1 MSVNAKFVIERIR
14 VQLGD
19 SAEPH
24 FWTDPELLIYIDEAQ
39 MEFCR
44 QGAPIR
50 DSRTPEICSIAYKA
64 DTFEIPY
71 HEAIQRILTAVRIDS
86 NGELHKVKLKN
97 QENVLGLFAR
107 NLSDYGTSI
116 DNTRLLNRPD
126 DNFDLFTDYDEH
138 YIRFSSPALTSGTL
152 VFQVERL
159 PKDVIDSCDDPL
171 EVNRKYVPALIAWSC
186 YRAWNVEDAETFD
199 AKASTKSHDLFIDH
213 AIRAKTEYERRHAQ
227 PGVVKYGGII

>member
-1 MSVNAKFVIERIR
+1 MSVDAKFVIKRLR

-19 SAEPH
+19 STEPH
-24 FWTDPELLIYIDEAQ
+24 FWEDSDLLIYIDEAQ

-50 DSRTPEICSIAYKA
+50 DSRTPEICTIKYKA
-64 DTFEIPY
+64 DAYEIPY
-71 HEAIQRILTAVRIDS
+71 HESIERILTVVRIDS
-86 NGELHKVKLKN
+86 TGVLHKVTLKN

-138 YIRFSSPALTSGTL
+138 YIRFSSPALTAGTL

-159 PKDVIDSCDDPL
+159 PKDVIDSCDDKL
-171 EVNRKYVPALIAWSC
+171 EINRKYVPALIAWSC
-186 YRAWNVEDAETFD
+186 FRAWSVEDAETFD
-199 AKASTKSHDLFIDH
+199 QKAADKSLDLFEDH
-213 AIRAKTEYERRHAQ
+213 AARAKTEYTRRHAQ
-227 PGVVKYGGII
+227 PGTVKYGGII